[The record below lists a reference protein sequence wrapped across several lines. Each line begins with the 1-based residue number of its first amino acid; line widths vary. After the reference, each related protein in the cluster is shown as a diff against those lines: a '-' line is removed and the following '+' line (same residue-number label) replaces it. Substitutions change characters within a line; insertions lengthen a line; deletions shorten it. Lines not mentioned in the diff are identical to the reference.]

1 VLLNIKF
8 LISSINRF
16 WLNFK
21 LQTQLLISAV
31 ALISLLISTT
41 TSWTLENFSVENQ
54 ITKQYF
60 NHDVGFLLGA
70 NIVSFLVGIIFN
82 TITIKKPIKDLTI
95 GIKNVADGNFDQ
107 NLNIPTRTELRN
119 LVTNFNEMGKK
130 LQKYDEK
137 NIDQLVGEKNK
148 LESLIFTIADGALLL
163 DINLKIILANSAAV
177 KIFNWN
183 KKKEII
189 GTFIWEHF
197 SPNLQKKLLLGLSE
211 MVRTS
216 RSVLFYGELEKK
228 STPITTKFICIIL
241 NIVYDYQGSNKRP
254 IGIAVTIQDNTK
266 ELEFNKTRNRFMSNI
281 SHELRTPLF
290 NIRSFIETTQEY
302 NYTLSNKQKKYFL
315 SIATNETNRLTRLV
329 NDILDLARLDTNQ
342 KKSLTYLDLSKVIV
356 NVTKNYNL
364 VAKEKIITLTNELPR
379 KQIITVGNSDLLLQL
394 FINIIAN
401 SLKFTH
407 KKGEIIIRS
416 CILVKEKKVRIEI
429 IDTGIGLLTNHKE
442 VIFQRFYR
450 VENDTHTIKGTGLG
464 LSIVKTI
471 LLQHNSNINVISK
484 YKVGSIFWF
493 ELDYYTRE

>member
-1 VLLNIKF
+1 
-8 LISSINRF
+8 
-16 WLNFK
+16 
-21 LQTQLLISAV
+21 
-31 ALISLLISTT
+31 
-41 TSWTLENFSVENQ
+41 
-54 ITKQYF
+54 
-60 NHDVGFLLGA
+60 
-70 NIVSFLVGIIFN
+70 
-82 TITIKKPIKDLTI
+82 
-95 GIKNVADGNFDQ
+95 
-107 NLNIPTRTELRN
+107 
-119 LVTNFNEMGKK
+119 
-130 LQKYDEK
+130 
-137 NIDQLVGEKNK
+137 
-148 LESLIFTIADGALLL
+148 
-163 DINLKIILANSAAV
+163 
-177 KIFNWN
+177 
-183 KKKEII
+183 
-189 GTFIWEHF
+189 
-197 SPNLQKKLLLGLSE
+197 